1 MSLRSAGLAAKS
13 ISYITWAI
21 DGTIRIVSK
30 VGKRGYEIVANK
42 PKYSVEIMIGE
53 THIEVKDNIDF
64 KQVNQLLKAMNTIA
78 SVSIIVR
85 KYKYEA

>member
-1 MSLRSAGLAAKS
+1 
-13 ISYITWAI
+13 
-21 DGTIRIVSK
+21 
-30 VGKRGYEIVANK
+30 
-42 PKYSVEIMIGE
+42 MIGE

-64 KQVNQLLKAMNTIA
+64 KQVNQLLKAMNTID

>member
-1 MSLRSAGLAAKS
+1 MSLKSAGLAAKS
-13 ISYITWAI
+13 VGYITWAI
-21 DGTIRIVSK
+21 DGAIRIVSR
-30 VGKRGYEIVANK
+30 VGKKGYEIVINK

-53 THIEVKDNIDF
+53 TLIEDNIDF
-64 KQVNQLLKAMNTIA
+64 KQVNELLKAMNTID

>member
-1 MSLRSAGLAAKS
+1 MSLKSVGLAAKS
-13 ISYITWAI
+13 IGYVTWAI
-21 DGTIRIVSK
+21 DGAIRIVSR
-30 VGKRGYEIVANK
+30 VGKKGYEIVINK
-42 PKYSVEIMIGE
+42 PKYSVEIMIGK

-64 KQVNQLLKAMNTIA
+64 KQVNELLKAMNTID